1 MTNLLDERID
11 YHQSMDWTYGHRV
24 VRTLFHGVQYQGIAN
39 TIVQLIRRSTS
50 GVIAPSQPIRSE
62 RATLK
67 KTGLPK
73 PFARQEEN
81 DEYYR

>member
-11 YHQSMDWTYGHRV
+11 YHQSIDWTYGHRV
-24 VRTLFHGVQYQGIAN
+24 VRTLFQGAQYQGIAN
-39 TIVQLIRRSTS
+39 TIVQLIRRSAS
-50 GVIAPSQPIRSE
+50 GVVAPSRPIRSDE
-62 RATLK
+62 RQCK
-67 KTGLPK
+67 KTGLPE

>member
-11 YHQSMDWTYGHRV
+11 YHQSIDWAYGHRV
-24 VRTLFHGVQYQGIAN
+24 VRTLFQGAQYQGIAN
-39 TIVQLIRRSTS
+39 TIVQLIRCNTS
-50 GVIAPSQPIRSE
+50 GVMAPSRPIRSDE
-62 RATLK
+62 RHCK
-67 KTGLPK
+67 KAGLPE